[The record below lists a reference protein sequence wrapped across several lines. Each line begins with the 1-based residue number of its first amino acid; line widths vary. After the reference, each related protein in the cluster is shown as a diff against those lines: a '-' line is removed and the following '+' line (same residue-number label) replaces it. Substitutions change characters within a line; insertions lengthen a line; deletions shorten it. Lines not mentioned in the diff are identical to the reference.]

1 MKGYY
6 HKYFEGYK
14 EDRVLNRNGRGTHIE
29 YTYASYYF
37 RQDMKDSMRVLL
49 RILYVVMAA
58 GTACAFLYAS
68 SRTVHCNQ
76 VIYMALC
83 QAVTTLAL
91 LWFFW
96 VLIYYIFA
104 PREMTVYKYK
114 STAIQILKVCKWLA
128 AALVLDAAAVIADM
142 LVTGSFLQKEEMLC
156 MASYLLA
163 AGIAAGIGMIER
175 SLPYERLSNDKEIT
189 WYREGM
195 EWR

>member
-14 EDRVLNRNGRGTHIE
+14 EDRVLNANGRGTHIE

-37 RQDMKDSMRVLL
+37 RQDVKDYVRAAI
-49 RILYVVMAA
+49 RILYVLMAA
-58 GTACAFLYAS
+58 AATGGFLCAS

-76 VIYMALC
+76 VFYMALC
-83 QAVTTLAL
+83 QALTTLAFV
-91 LWFFW
+91 WFFW
-96 VLIYYIFA
+96 VLIYYILA

-114 STAIQILKVCKWLA
+114 STALQILKVCKWLA
-128 AALVLDAAAVIADM
+128 AALVLDAAAVMTDM
-142 LVTGSFLQKEEMLC
+142 LISGNLMKKAEMLC
-156 MASYLLA
+156 ILWYLLA
-163 AGIAAGIGMIER
+163 AGIIAGIGMIER

-189 WYREGM
+189 WYRERM